1 MYLFQIKFIQNIQ
14 IAMLMLRFGF
24 LLFVFC
30 FVANARAQK
39 IDSDFFLGDEWAIRN
54 GDSLFFKS
62 DTLRMIKLAKRQ
74 SKQSRN
80 IAVNLADYYKTDFVL
95 INFVSKKKAHIS
107 YVSIN
112 SWLMSRRK
120 GSYTWKFNDGDQVL
134 GLYYN
139 RQPVLVAKIAGVE
152 SIVVP
157 SNIAGDVPFAV
168 EELILIRTL

>member
-1 MYLFQIKFIQNIQ
+1 MKRFFTTSQ
-14 IAMLMLRFGF
+14 IAILMLRFGF

-80 IAVNLADYYKTDFVL
+80 IAVNLADYYKTDFVTL
-95 INFVSKKKAHIS
+95 GSLMMRIKCSVCITIDKPYLSLKLPSKVGNGINGITLHTHDNEGRRFIQNSTGRTGPVAFSTKK
-107 YVSIN
+107 
-112 SWLMSRRK
+112 
-120 GSYTWKFNDGDQVL
+120 
-134 GLYYN
+134 
-139 RQPVLVAKIAGVE
+139 
-152 SIVVP
+152 
-157 SNIAGDVPFAV
+157 
-168 EELILIRTL
+168 